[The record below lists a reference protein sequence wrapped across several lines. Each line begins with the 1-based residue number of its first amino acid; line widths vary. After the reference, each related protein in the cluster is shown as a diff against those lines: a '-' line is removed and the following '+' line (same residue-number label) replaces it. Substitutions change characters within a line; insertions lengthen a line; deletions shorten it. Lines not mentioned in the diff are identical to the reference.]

1 MLERI
6 FSMKG
11 RLMRS
16 TPSISTL
23 GVQERVA
30 LKRDKNGKV
39 TTEASGNPSSP
50 NPSSPA
56 QEQDED
62 EGEGEEWELDS
73 PENDKARIEDSFLPR
88 EQAALS
94 DKAPGKSMKYYGR
107 AGTKTAARFVK
118 KHVKK
123 PKFD

>member
-1 MLERI
+1 MFISGCGYKQGPGSRPTYTNININECKQALFISRPAHAT
-6 FSMKG
+6 G
-11 RLMRS
+11 R
-16 TPSISTL
+16 P
-23 GVQERVA
+23 
-30 LKRDKNGKV
+30 
-39 TTEASGNPSSP
+39 
-50 NPSSPA
+50 PA

-94 DKAPGKSMKYYGR
+94 DKAPGKSMKYHGR
-107 AGTKTAARFVK
+107 AGTKTAVRFVK

>member
-1 MLERI
+1 MMMVLR
-6 FSMKG
+6 
-11 RLMRS
+11 
-16 TPSISTL
+16 
-23 GVQERVA
+23 
-30 LKRDKNGKV
+30 KRDKNGKV